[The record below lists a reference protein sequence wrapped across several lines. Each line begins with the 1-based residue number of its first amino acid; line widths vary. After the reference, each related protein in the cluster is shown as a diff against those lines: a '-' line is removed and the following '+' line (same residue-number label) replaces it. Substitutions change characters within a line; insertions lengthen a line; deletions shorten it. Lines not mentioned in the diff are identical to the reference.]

1 MRAEMRVSKRK
12 LRHARSERP
21 DPFAPRARRAT
32 TRIDRWLMAFGLAG
46 ITGGAWFAVT
56 APAGAAY
63 PGVNGD
69 IAFFS
74 TRSSMNV
81 IWQVNPTGANGTA
94 AGDQAATTELT
105 NGGGADVG
113 GIDAEPFYS
122 PDGQTVFFDSNRT
135 GNWVIFSVPQA
146 TPEPPAASE
155 LSQPSGANPATSP
168 NDYGPSV
175 ASDSKTVVFQRTT
188 SSGNGNGGA
197 LYTLYTGAAN
207 VAASVCLLYT
217 PPDGLLS
224 PSASAG
230 SASRAVFDPV
240 DPSKLVYTDAS
251 GHLHLLSGIPTP
263 ELGGSPTNPCS
274 VNPSSLTDTDL
285 STTADQQSGP
295 PVTTGYQDED
305 PDWSPDGTKLI
316 FDSTR
321 NGGQTIWTMTG
332 GILSGSGTLSANPLW
347 NSLANSSGPQ
357 IQYQPVFS
365 PDGTQIAYAEATRG
379 SSVFSADLV
388 NMDQSYTNA
397 ENLSLSTPGNPA
409 NSEPDWQPLST
420 GNGTPEAPMI
430 LLLPGSALL
439 IGGIALT
446 IQGRRRRVP
455 GSGVTV

>member
-1 MRAEMRVSKRK
+1 
-12 LRHARSERP
+12 
-21 DPFAPRARRAT
+21 
-32 TRIDRWLMAFGLAG
+32 
-46 ITGGAWFAVT
+46 
-56 APAGAAY
+56 
-63 PGVNGD
+63 
-69 IAFFS
+69 
-74 TRSSMNV
+74 
-81 IWQVNPTGANGTA
+81 
-94 AGDQAATTELT
+94 
-105 NGGGADVG
+105 
-113 GIDAEPFYS
+113 
-122 PDGQTVFFDSNRT
+122 
-135 GNWVIFSVPQA
+135 
-146 TPEPPAASE
+146 
-155 LSQPSGANPATSP
+155 
-168 NDYGPSV
+168 
-175 ASDSKTVVFQRTT
+175 
-188 SSGNGNGGA
+188 
-197 LYTLYTGAAN
+197 
-207 VAASVCLLYT
+207 
-217 PPDGLLS
+217 
-224 PSASAG
+224 
-230 SASRAVFDPV
+230 
-240 DPSKLVYTDAS
+240 
-251 GHLHLLSGIPTP
+251 
-263 ELGGSPTNPCS
+263 
-274 VNPSSLTDTDL
+274 
-285 STTADQQSGP
+285 
-295 PVTTGYQDED
+295 VTTGYQDED

-446 IQGRRRRVP
+446 IQRRRRWVP